1 MFRSCNHNHYVV
13 IAIVSWAIWNAQNS
27 LVWNQKHSSANSIV
41 ASADQYLFQWRQAWI
56 LSTNALAQSLW
67 EGDEAETWVR
77 PHQNSI
83 KVTVDAALFADRMEY
98 AFGLVARDSTQ
109 QLVEEVTKCYT
120 GNISA
125 DVAEAMAA
133 KEALSWIKQRSWPR
147 AELESK
153 SFSNLIITCVE
164 AL

>member
-1 MFRSCNHNHYVV
+1 
-13 IAIVSWAIWNAQNS
+13 
-27 LVWNQKHSSANSIV
+27 
-41 ASADQYLFQWRQAWI
+41 
-56 LSTNALAQSLW
+56 
-67 EGDEAETWVR
+67 
-77 PHQNSI
+77 
-83 KVTVDAALFADRMEY
+83 MEY